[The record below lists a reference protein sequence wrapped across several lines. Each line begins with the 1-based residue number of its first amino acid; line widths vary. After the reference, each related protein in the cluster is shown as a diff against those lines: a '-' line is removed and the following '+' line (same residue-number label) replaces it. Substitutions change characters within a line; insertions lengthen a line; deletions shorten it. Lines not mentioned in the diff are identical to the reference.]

1 MRSRFHHFVYWLIQ
15 LRAVYVF
22 CFFVTL
28 NQYGNKLHCHIANAK
43 KPVTAGAATVR
54 CKENVISP
62 WKWKKNNQE
71 PTSQPEDYWG
81 TKVVEQTW
89 VFQELQNICSVV
101 IAVAVYLFNFR
112 VSTKPL
118 ALVIVYATSIKRL
131 CSYCH
136 HHYTSQ
142 QPDWRWHHFLKT
154 RVNHEPLVLDIINS
168 RPDSCKWN
176 FMESPQNNPLNL
188 NQ

>member
-1 MRSRFHHFVYWLIQ
+1 MRSVFQHFVYWLIQ
-15 LRAVYVF
+15 LWAVFVF
-22 CFFVTL
+22 CFFITL
-28 NQYGNKLHCHIANAK
+28 NQYDNKLHCHIGNAK
-43 KPVTAGAATVR
+43 KPVTAGAAKGR
-54 CKENVISP
+54 
-62 WKWKKNNQE
+62 
-71 PTSQPEDYWG
+71 TSQPEDYWG

-101 IAVAVYLFNFR
+101 IVVAVYLFNFR

-168 RPDSCKWN
+168 RTDSCKWN
-176 FMESPQNNPLNL
+176 FMEGPQNNPLNL

>member
-1 MRSRFHHFVYWLIQ
+1 MRSVFQHFELIFHWLIQ
-15 LRAVYVF
+15 LWAVFVF
-22 CFFVTL
+22 CFFITL
-28 NQYGNKLHCHIANAK
+28 NQYDNKLHCHIANAK
-43 KPVTAGAATVR
+43 KPVTAGAAIVHCT
-54 CKENVISP
+54 ENVISL
-62 WKWKKNNQE
+62 WKKG

-89 VFQELQNICSVV
+89 IFQELQNICSVV
-101 IAVAVYLFNFR
+101 IVVAVYLFNFR

-154 RVNHEPLVLDIINS
+154 RVNHESLVLDIINS
-168 RPDSCKWN
+168 RTDSCKWN